1 MRAESSWFGAGEE
14 QTIGGRRRE
23 DLARR
28 LRIDFFRAVVGA
40 TLLGV
45 GVVIGFLTLVVPVPA
60 EFDTYHA
67 LLVNAVGLAYT
78 AVAIVIGVRW
88 GRSLASPVLAWLSA
102 GPPPPGGERVEA
114 LRFPFAGMK
123 VVGPLWAGAAVVIG
137 TLDAFISSPGY
148 GALVGTTV

>member
-28 LRIDFFRAVVGA
+28 VRVDFFRAVVGA

-45 GVVIGFLTLVVPVPA
+45 GGVMSFLTLVVPVPA
-60 EFDTYHA
+60 EFDTDHA

-78 AVAIVIGVRW
+78 AVAIVIGVAW

-102 GPPPPGGERVEA
+102 NRPPTASERIGA
-114 LRFPFAGMK
+114 LRFPFAGLK
-123 VVGPLWAGAAVVIG
+123 VVGP
-137 TLDAFISSPGY
+137 
-148 GALVGTTV
+148 

>member
-14 QTIGGRRRE
+14 QTTGARRRA
-23 DLARR
+23 ARAR
-28 LRIDFFRAVVGA
+28 GLPMDFSRAVVGA

-78 AVAIVIGVRW
+78 AVAIVIGVLW
-88 GRSLASPVLAWLSA
+88 GRSLASPVLAWLSS
-102 GPPPPGGERVEA
+102 GRRPTVSERVAA
-114 LRFPFAGMK
+114 LRFPFAGLK
-123 VVGPLWAGAAVVIG
+123 V
-137 TLDAFISSPGY
+137 
-148 GALVGTTV
+148 